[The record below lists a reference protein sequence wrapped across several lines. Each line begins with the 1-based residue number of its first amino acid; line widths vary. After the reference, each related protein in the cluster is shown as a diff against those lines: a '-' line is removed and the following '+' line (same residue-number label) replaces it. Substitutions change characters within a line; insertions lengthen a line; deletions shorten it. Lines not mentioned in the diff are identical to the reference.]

1 MCKSPSG
8 SDQARQ
14 RVQAVLG
21 SEAVGT
27 AQRLLD
33 EEVAIVAEPTNNALL
48 VSASPR
54 YFEQVSQMI
63 DQLDQ
68 PQRQVLIQVLLAEV
82 TLDGSSDQG
91 IDWAVSRDLI
101 SDAAFP
107 GEEGTGK
114 DFSAGSNFGSE
125 AGSALGG
132 LTATITNGDVDFILR
147 AMQSDGRLEILSRP
161 QILAAD
167 NQLAS
172 IDIGQRVPFV
182 TGSSFNERGNLVNSF
197 SYENVGVQLSVTPR
211 ISPDGL
217 VKLDVEPTISSLSTS
232 SVPISEGFN
241 VPVINNRSASTMVS
255 VQDGQTIVMGGLI
268 STQDNERVTK
278 IPLLGDIPYIGA
290 AFKRTKNIRN
300 RTELLI
306 IMTPQ
311 IIETPEDIEKYSRES
326 IESSTFM
333 KPLNE
338 SRSKRNETQMRILDS
353 INPKARKEKGVT
365 VPKSSR
371 NKQRDKI

>member
-1 MCKSPSG
+1 
-8 SDQARQ
+8 
-14 RVQAVLG
+14 
-21 SEAVGT
+21 
-27 AQRLLD
+27 
-33 EEVAIVAEPTNNALL
+33 VAEPTNNALL

-54 YFEQVSQMI
+54 YFEQVSEMI

-82 TLDGSSDQG
+82 TLDGNSDQG
-91 IDWAVSRDLI
+91 IDWAVSRDFI
-101 SDAAFP
+101 PDASFP
-107 GEEGTGK
+107 NDESGN
-114 DFSAGSNFGSE
+114 DFSAGSSFGSDS
-125 AGSALGG
+125 GSALGG

-147 AMQSDGRLEILSRP
+147 AMQSDGKLEILSRP

-167 NQLAS
+167 NQPAT

-182 TGSSFNERGNLVNSF
+182 TGSSYNERGNLVNSF
-197 SYENVGVQLSVTPR
+197 SYEQVGVQLSVTPR

-255 VQDGQTIVMGGLI
+255 VQDGQTVVMGGLI
-268 STQDNERVTK
+268 STQDNVRETK
-278 IPLLGDIPYIGA
+278 IPLLGDIPYLGV
-290 AFKRTKNIRN
+290 AFKRTKKIRS

-311 IIETPEDIEKYSRES
+311 VIETPEEIEKYSRES
-326 IESSTFM
+326 IENSTFM
-333 KPLNE
+333 KPFNE
-338 SRSKRNETQMRILDS
+338 SRTKRNETQMRILDS
-353 INPKARKEKGVT
+353 IKPKARKEKGVT

-371 NKQRDKI
+371 SKLRDKI